1 MSKLKKSEIL
11 EKLAEKLGGSKKEA
25 EAAMDA
31 VASTISEILVAG
43 DTFAWP
49 GLMTLSPKDVGP
61 KSGIAPDGT
70 SWEKPASKAVKFKM
84 GADLKRALN
93 D

>member
-11 EKLAEKLGGSKKEA
+11 EKLAESMGASKKEA
-25 EAAMDA
+25 ETAMDA
-31 VASTISEILVAG
+31 VASVVTAMLAEG

-49 GLMTLSPKDVGP
+49 GFVTLSPKDVGP
-61 KSGIAPDGT
+61 KSGIAPDGS

-93 D
+93 